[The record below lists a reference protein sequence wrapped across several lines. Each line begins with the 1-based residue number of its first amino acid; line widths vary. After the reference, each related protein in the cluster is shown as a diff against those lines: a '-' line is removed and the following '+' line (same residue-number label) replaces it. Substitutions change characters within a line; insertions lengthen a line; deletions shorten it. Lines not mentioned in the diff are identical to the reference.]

1 MNKEDFLHLRIRN
14 CIRGINFRSGDQ
26 LLAEIVGKQVDFR
39 RFGPGD
45 AVLLE
50 SMTKQHIAFVF
61 KPRNVR
67 GLERSLDNTAA
78 VYNTSHVGI
87 VMVIRIHVMKGRGKG
102 YSKEAWDPLMLQN
115 VAEEFYIH
123 IDGLRRYEEIRED
136 VRRLVRS

>member
-14 CIRGINFRSGDQ
+14 CIRGVNFRSGDQ
-26 LLAEIVGKQVDFR
+26 LLTEIAGDQVDFR

-45 AVLLE
+45 AVLME
-50 SMTKQHIAFVF
+50 SRTKQHIAFVF
-61 KPRNVR
+61 RPSRVR
-67 GLERSLDNTAA
+67 GLHRGPDGTTANYSSRKLGA
-78 VYNTSHVGI
+78 DI
-87 VMVIRIHVMKGRGKG
+87 VMVIRIHVAKGRGA
-102 YSKEAWDPLMLQN
+102 KEEWDPLMLQN